1 MTRLV
6 LAAVAALV
14 SAPALAQAPA
24 AAAPETTTRA
34 QIDQTNK
41 ERFAEMDANKDGFV
55 TAVELAGVAGPE
67 RAARMIER
75 LDSNKDGK
83 VSAAELSARMLAM
96 FDAADAN
103 HDGVLTPAEQ
113 AAAREARR
121 ARMQAATPAPQGQ

>member
-14 SAPALAQAPA
+14 SAPAVAQPP

-34 QIDQTNK
+34 QIEQMNK
-41 ERFAEMDANKDGFV
+41 ERFAEMDSNKDGFV
-55 TAVELAGVAGPE
+55 TAAELAGVAGPE
-67 RAARMIER
+67 RSARMMER

-96 FDAADAN
+96 FDSADTN
-103 HDGVLTPAEQ
+103 HDGTLTAAEQ
-113 AAAREARR
+113 AAARDARR